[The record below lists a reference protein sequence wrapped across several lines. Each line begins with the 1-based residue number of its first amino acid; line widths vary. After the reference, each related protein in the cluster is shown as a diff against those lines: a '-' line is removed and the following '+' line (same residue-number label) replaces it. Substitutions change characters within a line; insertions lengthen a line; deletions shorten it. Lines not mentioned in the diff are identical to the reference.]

1 MFFFFG
7 WALGISWYYRE
18 ECRSGETS
26 RYSFLQS
33 NFVFFHMIHSTTFLL
48 FWNNKKK
55 LSFLSF
61 IVPQESVHYFHFGP
75 PETLF
80 PEKQTQKLRKSADI
94 VLEKNTRRL
103 LNFSEIMIRLKN
115 VAYKRCFYFIMSVVL
130 LSNRHTIKLW
140 SVWLNSKIVLLPIHP
155 SQQIPQVPLTYHIYY
170 IGHPSRA
177 NSTGSYCLYFKS

>member
-1 MFFFFG
+1 MWPLFRGFFTKIYWLKTPIPKSKAIQSFRNVEICQKSIPKLELFRMKIPIVFLFF

-55 LSFLSF
+55 VSFISF

-80 PEKQTQKLRKSADI
+80 PEKQKQKLRKSADI
-94 VLEKNTRRL
+94 VLNMQWSQNTP
-103 LNFSEIMIRLKN
+103 EM
-115 VAYKRCFYFIMSVVL
+115 
-130 LSNRHTIKLW
+130 
-140 SVWLNSKIVLLPIHP
+140 
-155 SQQIPQVPLTYHIYY
+155 
-170 IGHPSRA
+170 
-177 NSTGSYCLYFKS
+177 